1 MAEPYKE
8 KMASETVPLSA
19 RAELKHVPHKEKIA
33 VIADSATCTGFRLAG
48 VENTFVLS
56 GKEAE
61 GHLSSLLSDSSY
73 GLVIVTERLLENCD
87 WRLKKRVEA
96 TAKPIV
102 VPIPDSGGPIEQ
114 SESLSMLIKRALGV
128 DLTKKK

>member
-1 MAEPYKE
+1 MA
-8 KMASETVPLSA
+8 
-19 RAELKHVPHKEKIA
+19 KEKIA
-33 VIADSATCTGFRLAG
+33 VIADSATSTGFRLAG
-48 VENTFVLS
+48 VENAFSLS
-56 GKEAE
+56 GTEAE
-61 GHLSSLLSDSSY
+61 NKLSELLSDSSY
-73 GLVIVTERLLENCD
+73 GIIIVNESLLENCD

-102 VPIPDSGGPIEQ
+102 VPVPGPQGPIEQ

>member
-1 MAEPYKE
+1 MGIGMAELHNASDARKE
-8 KMASETVPLSA
+8 KL
-19 RAELKHVPHKEKIA
+19 A

-48 VENTFVLS
+48 VESTFPLS

-61 GHLSSLLSDSSY
+61 EKLSSLLSDPSY
-73 GLVIVTERLLENCD
+73 GIIIVTERLLEGCD

-102 VPIPDSGGPIEQ
+102 VPIPDAGGPIEQ

-128 DLTKKK
+128 DLSKKK

>member
-1 MAEPYKE
+1 M
-8 KMASETVPLSA
+8 
-19 RAELKHVPHKEKIA
+19 A

-48 VENTFVLS
+48 IDNTFILTGKDAEDKLS
-56 GKEAE
+56 A
-61 GHLSSLLSDSSY
+61 LLADSSY
-73 GLVIVTERLLENCD
+73 GIVIVTERLLETCD

-102 VPIPDSGGPIEQ
+102 VPIPDAGGPIEQ

>member
-1 MAEPYKE
+1 MAE
-8 KMASETVPLSA
+8 
-19 RAELKHVPHKEKIA
+19 HKEKIA

-48 VENTFVLS
+48 VENTFVLA

-61 GHLSSLLSDSSY
+61 DCLSALLSDTAY
-73 GLVIVTERLLENCD
+73 GIVIVTERLLENCD

-114 SESLSMLIKRALGV
+114 SESLAMLIKRALGV

>member
-1 MAEPYKE
+1 MADKKE
-8 KMASETVPLSA
+8 KV
-19 RAELKHVPHKEKIA
+19 A

-48 VENTFVLS
+48 VESTFALE
-56 GKEAE
+56 GREAE
-61 GHLSSLLSDSSY
+61 AKMAELLSDESL
-73 GLVIVTERLLENCD
+73 GIIVVSERMVENCD

-102 VPIPDSGGPIEQ
+102 VAIPDSKGPIEQ
-114 SESLSMLIKRALGV
+114 EESLAKLIKRALGV

>member
-1 MAEPYKE
+1 MAEHNE
-8 KMASETVPLSA
+8 KL
-19 RAELKHVPHKEKIA
+19 A
-33 VIADSATCTGFRLAG
+33 VIADGATCTGFRMAG
-48 VENTFVLS
+48 VEGTFSLS

-61 GHLSSLLSDSSY
+61 EKLSELLSDTSY
-73 GLVIVTERLLENCD
+73 GIIIVTEKLLETCD

-102 VPIPDSGGPIEQ
+102 VPIPDSAGPIEQ
-114 SESLSMLIKRALGV
+114 EESLSMLIKRALGV

>member
-1 MAEPYKE
+1 MSGQAQ
-8 KMASETVPLSA
+8 
-19 RAELKHVPHKEKIA
+19 HKEKIA

-48 VENTFVLS
+48 AENTFVLS

-61 GHLSSLLSDSSY
+61 ERLASLLSDPSY
-73 GLVIVTERLLENCD
+73 GIIIVTERLLENCD

-102 VPIPDSGGPIEQ
+102 VPIPDAQGPIEQ
-114 SESLSMLIKRALGV
+114 EESLAMLIKRALGV
-128 DLTKKK
+128 DLSKKK

>member
-1 MAEPYKE
+1 MAVEN
-8 KMASETVPLSA
+8 
-19 RAELKHVPHKEKIA
+19 KEKIA

-48 VENTFVLS
+48 VENTFSLS
-56 GKEAE
+56 GTEAE
-61 GHLSSLLSDSSY
+61 GKLSELLSDERF
-73 GLVIVTERLLENCD
+73 GIIVVPERLVENCD

-102 VPIPDSGGPIEQ
+102 VPIPDSAGPIEQ
-114 SESLSMLIKRALGV
+114 EESLSKLIKRALGV